1 MDLAERTPWWAA
13 WQRAGRSHVEWIGV
27 LTSLVVLLYGGADG
41 WLLRIPMTVL
51 ALAALIHPPLLAQSR
66 LWLAQALLLGL
77 GIAGHWVE
85 ADNHQYL
92 LAYWLVALALAHR
105 GDDPER
111 ALALTARWLLAL
123 TFFLA
128 ALWKALSP
136 DFRSGAFFA
145 QSLLLEPR
153 FTSLGRLL
161 TGIGPAGQAENE
173 RLVASLMRFDG
184 VAGAV
189 TLRASPILSSIAAV
203 MTWWTLALESA
214 LAVAFAF
221 RDRFGPLADLLLL
234 VFLVSTYPVAP
245 VIGFGWTLIALG
257 FAQSSP
263 ARPALRATYLGMLL
277 ALQALQLPWKQL
289 LP

>member
-1 MDLAERTPWWAA
+1 MDLADRTAWLAG
-13 WQRAGRSHVEWIGV
+13 WQRAGRSHLDWIGI

-51 ALAALIHPPLLAQSR
+51 ALAALIHPPLLAGSR
-66 LWLAQALLLGL
+66 IWLAQALLLGL

-92 LAYWLVALALAHR
+92 LAYWLLALAVAHR
-105 GDDPER
+105 SDDPER
-111 ALALTARWLLAL
+111 VLAVTARWLLAL
-123 TFFLA
+123 TFLLA
-128 ALWKALSP
+128 ATWKALSP

-145 QSLLLEPR
+145 QSLLIEPR
-153 FTSLGRLL
+153 FTALGRLL
-161 TGIGPAGQAENE
+161 TGIGAAGQAENE
-173 RLVASLMRFDG
+173 RLVTSLMRFDG
-184 VAGAV
+184 TASAV
-189 TLRASPILSSIAAV
+189 TLRAAPILSSIATA

-214 LAVAFAF
+214 VAVAFVF
-221 RDRFGPLADLLLL
+221 RDRLGPLADLLLVL
-234 VFLVSTYPVAP
+234 FLVSTYPVAP

-263 ARPALRATYLGMLL
+263 ARPAVRGMYLATLL